1 VNWRLAAGFL
11 LLVSGRWPL
20 VNCSWPVARSEKP
33 AAKTVETLVIT
44 TFVTFLRDM
53 IRDGSREFLVDI
65 FCQCGILDSE
75 LMLEGKMFNSQDRKI
90 HFGLLIMRFVGTSLG
105 FINIGLPPLIFGFAI
120 LLLEA
125 LGAVSFVFGYFFRAA
140 CILLFII
147 FGLYFFNYFQIG
159 YNTLM
164 LWSLGL
170 AAVFFGLIYVGP
182 GRYAI
187 AVKLE
192 KK

>member
-1 VNWRLAAGFL
+1 MLCL
-11 LLVSGRWPL
+11 
-20 VNCSWPVARSEKP
+20 NCLPGPTPGKA
-33 AAKTVETLVIT
+33 
-44 TFVTFLRDM
+44 
-53 IRDGSREFLVDI
+53 
-65 FCQCGILDSE
+65 
-75 LMLEGKMFNSQDRKI
+75 LEQ
-90 HFGLLIMRFVGTSLG
+90 
-105 FINIGLPPLIFGFAI
+105 A
-120 LLLEA
+120 
-125 LGAVSFVFGYFFRAA
+125 SFVFGYFFRAA
-140 CILLFII
+140 CILLFIL

>member
-1 VNWRLAAGFL
+1 MF
-11 LLVSGRWPL
+11 
-20 VNCSWPVARSEKP
+20 
-33 AAKTVETLVIT
+33 
-44 TFVTFLRDM
+44 
-53 IRDGSREFLVDI
+53 
-65 FCQCGILDSE
+65 DSQNR
-75 LMLEGKMFNSQDRKI
+75 KMN
-90 HFGLLIMRFVGTSLG
+90 FGLLLMRLGLTTVLFLHALPKLFAGTHSWKSVGTSLS
-105 FINIGLPPLIFGFAI
+105 FINVGLPPMVFGFAI
-120 LLLEA
+120 LFLEA

-140 CILLFII
+140 CSILFIL
-147 FGLYFFNYFQIG
+147 FGLYFFNYFKIG

-182 GRYAI
+182 GRYSI

>member
-1 VNWRLAAGFL
+1 MF
-11 LLVSGRWPL
+11 
-20 VNCSWPVARSEKP
+20 
-33 AAKTVETLVIT
+33 
-44 TFVTFLRDM
+44 
-53 IRDGSREFLVDI
+53 
-65 FCQCGILDSE
+65 DSQNR
-75 LMLEGKMFNSQDRKI
+75 KMN
-90 HFGLLIMRFVGTSLG
+90 FGLLIMRLGLTAVLFLHALPKLFAGAHAWKSVGTSLS
-105 FINIGLPPLIFGFAI
+105 FINIGLPPMVFGFAI
-120 LLLEA
+120 LFLEA

-140 CILLFII
+140 CTILFIL
-147 FGLYFFNYFQIG
+147 FALYFFNYFKIG

-182 GRYAI
+182 GRYSI

>member
-1 VNWRLAAGFL
+1 
-11 LLVSGRWPL
+11 
-20 VNCSWPVARSEKP
+20 
-33 AAKTVETLVIT
+33 
-44 TFVTFLRDM
+44 
-53 IRDGSREFLVDI
+53 
-65 FCQCGILDSE
+65 
-75 LMLEGKMFNSQDRKI
+75 MFNSQDRKI
-90 HFGLLIMRFVGTSLG
+90 HFGLLIMRLGLTTVLFLHALPKLFAGAHFWKSIGTDLG
-105 FINIGLPPLIFGFAI
+105 FINIGLPPMIFGFAI

-125 LGAVSFVFGYFFRAA
+125 LSALSLVFGYFFRAA
-140 CILLFII
+140 CTLLFIL
-147 FGLYFFNYFQIG
+147 FGLYCFNYFTIG

>member
-1 VNWRLAAGFL
+1 
-11 LLVSGRWPL
+11 
-20 VNCSWPVARSEKP
+20 
-33 AAKTVETLVIT
+33 
-44 TFVTFLRDM
+44 
-53 IRDGSREFLVDI
+53 
-65 FCQCGILDSE
+65 
-75 LMLEGKMFNSQDRKI
+75 MFNSQDRKI
-90 HFGLLIMRFVGTSLG
+90 HFGLLIMRLGLATVLFLHALPKLFAGAHSWKSVGTDLG
-105 FINIGLPPLIFGFAI
+105 FINIGLTPMIFGFAI

-125 LGAVSFVFGYFFRAA
+125 LSALSLVTGYFFRVA
-140 CILLFII
+140 CTLLFIL
-147 FGLYFFNYFQIG
+147 FGLYFFNYFRIG

-170 AAVFFGLIYVGP
+170 ATVFFGLIYVGP

>member
-1 VNWRLAAGFL
+1 
-11 LLVSGRWPL
+11 
-20 VNCSWPVARSEKP
+20 
-33 AAKTVETLVIT
+33 
-44 TFVTFLRDM
+44 
-53 IRDGSREFLVDI
+53 
-65 FCQCGILDSE
+65 
-75 LMLEGKMFNSQDRKI
+75 MFTSQDRKM
-90 HFGLLIMRFVGTSLG
+90 HFGLLIMRLGLTAVLFLHALPKLFAGANSWKSIGTSLS
-105 FINIGLPPLIFGFAI
+105 FINIGLPPMIFGFAI

-140 CILLFII
+140 CTILFII
-147 FGLYFFNYFQIG
+147 FGLYFFIYFQKPG
-159 YNTLM
+159 YDTLM

-170 AAVFFGLIYVGP
+170 AAVFFGLVYVGP

>member
-1 VNWRLAAGFL
+1 
-11 LLVSGRWPL
+11 
-20 VNCSWPVARSEKP
+20 
-33 AAKTVETLVIT
+33 
-44 TFVTFLRDM
+44 
-53 IRDGSREFLVDI
+53 
-65 FCQCGILDSE
+65 
-75 LMLEGKMFNSQDRKI
+75 MFNSQDRKI
-90 HFGLLIMRFVGTSLG
+90 HFGLLIMRLGLTAVLFLHSLPKLLDGAHSWKSAGTSLA
-105 FINIGLPPLIFGFAI
+105 FINIGLPPMIFGIAV

-140 CILLFII
+140 CILLFIL
-147 FGLYFFNYFQIG
+147 FGLYSFNYFQIG

-164 LWSLGL
+164 LWTLGL
-170 AAVFFGLIYVGP
+170 TAVFLGLIYVGP